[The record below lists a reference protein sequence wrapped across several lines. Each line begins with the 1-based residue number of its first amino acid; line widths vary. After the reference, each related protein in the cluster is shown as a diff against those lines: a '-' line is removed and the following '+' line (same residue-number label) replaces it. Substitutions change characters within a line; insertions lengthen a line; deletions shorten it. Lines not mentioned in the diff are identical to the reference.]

1 MIEARGLVQTFETKQ
16 GRRKTQVRAVDGVD
30 LDVAEGEVVGFLG
43 PNGAGKTTTLR
54 MLTTLLTPTA
64 GTATV
69 AGYDVVRE
77 SEQVRRSIGYV
88 SQAGGAFSG
97 ARAGDE
103 VVDHGMLYGLPR
115 KVVEARGR
123 QLFEQMNL
131 DGLWTRMPKNMSGG
145 QKRRLDI
152 VMGLIHEPTLV
163 FLDEP
168 TTGLDPQ
175 ARANLW
181 QHIGDLRNRRGATV
195 FLTTHYLDEA
205 DALSDR
211 IMIIDQGRIVAS
223 DTADNLKTQ
232 VSGDL
237 VDLEVA
243 DPDQVGEAARKL
255 AAICDSAAVET
266 DGRHVRGRVPR
277 AGRSVQGLI
286 RDLDRSGVELES
298 IEVLRPTLD
307 DVFLTLT
314 GRTLRDAE
322 TTETGRADGD
332 APVDGESSDRPETR
346 SSGGGPV
353 ADGGAGR
360 DRAGVP
366 NDLPTELEE
375 YSR

>member
-1 MIEARGLVQTFETKQ
+1 MIQARGLVQTFTTKQ
-16 GRRKTQVRAVDGVD
+16 GRKKVEVRAVDGVD

-54 MLTTLLTPTA
+54 MLTTLLKPTA
-64 GTATV
+64 GTARV
-69 AGYDVVRE
+69 AGYDVATQSQE
-77 SEQVRRSIGYV
+77 VRRNIGYV
-88 SQAGGAFSG
+88 SQAGGAYSY

-103 VVDHGMLYGLPR
+103 VVDHGMLYGMG
-115 KVVEARGR
+115 KAEAVARAGA
-123 QLFEQMNL
+123 LFEQL
-131 DGLWTRMPKNMSGG
+131 DLRGLWNRTPKQMSGG

-152 VMGLIHEPTLV
+152 VMGLIHDPRLV

-181 QHIGDLRNRRGATV
+181 QHIADLRRERGATV

-211 IMIIDQGRIVAS
+211 IMIIDGGRIVAS
-223 DTADNLKTQ
+223 DTAENLKAA

-243 DPDQVGEAARKL
+243 DPRRVTDAAAAL
-255 AAICDSAAVET
+255 TAICESVDVE
-266 DGRHVRGRVPR
+266 GRRVSGRVPR
-277 AGRSVQGLI
+277 AGHAVPGLL
-286 RDLDRSGVELES
+286 RELDGAGITLEA
-298 IEVLRPTLD
+298 IEVHRPTLD

-322 TTETGRADGD
+322 SEQQDPTTTPADSP
-332 APVDGESSDRPETR
+332 AVTP
-346 SSGGGPV
+346 
-353 ADGGAGR
+353 ADTTVTEGA
-360 DRAGVP
+360 AQ
-366 NDLPTELEE
+366 
-375 YSR
+375 